1 MLLITH
7 DFTDPYFNLASE
19 EYFLREFNEEII
31 YLWRNDNAVIVGKHQ
46 NTIEEVNQQYIDRQG
61 IKVVRRLTGGGAV
74 FHDIDNIN
82 YSVILPYESGL
93 FSNYA
98 FFTDPICEYLNSLD
112 VNAQLNGRND
122 ITIDGLKFSGNA
134 QAVVGSRIMHHGTLL
149 FSSNPSHIE
158 GALKP
163 SQLKI
168 ESKGVKSVRSRITNI
183 SSHLAKA
190 MTTEEFMSG
199 LYEFFMKTLP
209 DCKPYSLS
217 SHDISQIQNLV
228 ETRYSRWD
236 WNYGSSPKYT
246 FSNQKK
252 YDFGLVDV
260 RLNVAS
266 GKIEEIKI
274 FGDYFAIKDIEE
286 IESALKG
293 CLHEPDAVARALG
306 AFNIEEYISHMS
318 PEELVQLITD
328 SSPEL

>member
-19 EYFLREFNEEII
+19 EYFLREFSEEII

-46 NTIEEVNQQYIDRQG
+46 NTIEEVNQHYIDEHG

-74 FHDIDNIN
+74 FHDINNVN
-82 YSVILPYESGL
+82 YSVILPHESGL

-98 FFTDPICEYLNSLD
+98 FFTKPICEYLNTLG
-112 VNAQLNGRND
+112 VAAELNGRND

-134 QAVVGSRIMHHGTLL
+134 QAVVDGRIMHHGTLL
-149 FSSNPSHIE
+149 FSSNQSVIE

-163 SQLKI
+163 SKLKI

-183 SSHLAKA
+183 SSHLPCS

-199 LYEFFMKTLP
+199 LYSFFRDTLP
-209 DCKPYSLS
+209 DCTPYSLTE
-217 SHDISQIQNLV
+217 HDIAEIQKLAD
-228 ETRYSRWD
+228 TRYSRWE

-246 FSNQKK
+246 FSNQQK

-260 RLNVAS
+260 RINVVK
-266 GKIEEIKI
+266 GVIEDIRI
-274 FGDYFAIKDIEE
+274 FGDYFAVKDIKE
-286 IESALKG
+286 IETALTG
-293 CLHEPDAVARALG
+293 CLHEPDAIAQVLDS
-306 AFNIEEYISHMS
+306 FNIDEYISHMTADD
-318 PEELVQLITD
+318 LVKLI
-328 SSPEL
+328 SS